1 MCSCSAPLSLI
12 SLQNHVDRSL
22 EKQRDS
28 VGALEIRSQELE
40 HKVERENIRIVGE
53 ITETTDELARKVLQK
68 EIRQNEEWQAKLKVI
83 ATESNLISS
92 SL

>member
-1 MCSCSAPLSLI
+1 M
-12 SLQNHVDRSL
+12 
-22 EKQRDS
+22 
-28 VGALEIRSQELE
+28 GALEIRSQELE

-83 ATESNLISS
+83 ATESNIISS